1 MKKIIPLFFIL
12 NILCGL
18 ITLIN
23 YAFLYKYS
31 SMSIPTLIIFIIFY
45 ITSFITYFKK
55 KESINNLDLII
66 TTIYIIFMAIILVFS
81 ILYQNNN
88 GETYNMMY
96 FTKFLLIPHILYI
109 IINLVKS
116 DNTLDNKKEN
126 KR

>member
-18 ITLIN
+18 ATLIN
-23 YAFLYKYS
+23 YELLYKYS
-31 SMSIPTLIIFIIFY
+31 SMSIPIIILFIIFY
-45 ITSFITYFKK
+45 ITSIIIYFKK
-55 KESINNLDLII
+55 KEDINNLDLII

-109 IINLVKS
+109 IINLIKTP
-116 DNTLDNKKEN
+116 NTLDNKKN